1 MLVKT
6 DIFHYKMDKKSDILF
21 RLPKTIRYKETRK
34 IILGIVRELS
44 NRGELSVGDLPQLH
58 RMATAYDCYLQCV
71 EAISENGMTMRNLKG
86 EVVKRPEA
94 NLLKESWASLFGDG
108 ERRVIENTNGGLIMS
123 IRYDC
128 PEENEEIVVYRGGFD
143 EKMNRHG
150 YGIEYDRKSGREK
163 IEGYWEK
170 DQLIQVIREFDI
182 EKNIMIEYAEET
194 GADRMGRL
202 GRARTRQGR
211 RALSKDSG
219 KRGA

>member
-94 NLLKESWASLFGDG
+94 NLLKESWAQYLDIAKEYGFTPRSKKMTRGVVDNKEDTPIDEFF
-108 ERRVIENTNGGLIMS
+108 NG
-123 IRYDC
+123 
-128 PEENEEIVVYRGGFD
+128 
-143 EKMNRHG
+143 K
-150 YGIEYDRKSGREK
+150 
-163 IEGYWEK
+163 
-170 DQLIQVIREFDI
+170 
-182 EKNIMIEYAEET
+182 
-194 GADRMGRL
+194 
-202 GRARTRQGR
+202 
-211 RALSKDSG
+211 
-219 KRGA
+219 